1 MPNQIDKIIISSDH
15 AGFTMKEYIKS
26 ELVKMGMDVT
36 DVGAHSTDAV
46 DYPLFAARVASA
58 VAKGEYAR
66 GITVCG
72 SGIGASIT
80 ANRFKGVRA
89 ALCLT
94 EEMARLSRQHNNA
107 NVLVIAGRLTPQ
119 ETVSKILTAW
129 FEQEFEGGRH
139 ERRVKL
145 IDEIAEKEEA

>member
-1 MPNQIDKIIISSDH
+1 MAESNQSIIISSDH
-15 AGFTMKEYIKS
+15 AGYVMKEYIKS
-26 ELVKMGMDVT
+26 ELNNMGIQVKDI
-36 DVGAHSTDAV
+36 GAHSTEAV

-94 EEMARLSRQHNNA
+94 EEMARLSRRHNNA

-119 ETVSKILTAW
+119 ETVSKILTVW

-145 IDEIAEKEEA
+145 IDEIAEKEAA